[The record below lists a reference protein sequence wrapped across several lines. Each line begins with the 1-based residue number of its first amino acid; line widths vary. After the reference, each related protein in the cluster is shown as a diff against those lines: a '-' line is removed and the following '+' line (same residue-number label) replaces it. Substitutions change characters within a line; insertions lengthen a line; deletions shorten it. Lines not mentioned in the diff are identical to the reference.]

1 MNRAS
6 ELQNQNVTAEAS
18 HTVGVVDHV
27 NKFNLLSEKAHNW
40 LRVTDGLK
48 NTGLLS
54 GVAGGIGFTAGVT
67 GAAVG
72 GVTVGV
78 PLMATA
84 LVCFAASKI
93 AETQWSKNFA
103 KKAEIREERRLSH
116 GEEGIE
122 YESKVKNDRWL
133 VKATAPPP
141 SSKR

>member
-1 MNRAS
+1 
-6 ELQNQNVTAEAS
+6 
-18 HTVGVVDHV
+18 
-27 NKFNLLSEKAHNW
+27 
-40 LRVTDGLK
+40 
-48 NTGLLS
+48 
-54 GVAGGIGFTAGVT
+54 
-67 GAAVG
+67 
-72 GVTVGV
+72 
-78 PLMATA
+78 MATA